1 MDITDEQF
9 DEFARIPVNALLG
22 LKLISRSSEAA
33 VISMEVKPEHMQQ
46 EGMTHGGLI
55 TTVADSAAV
64 HALYPDLEEGWTM
77 TSIEFK
83 MNFLRPALLGKGPL
97 IASAGV
103 VQRGRTIGLCDVEVT
118 QSDVLIA
125 KGLFTYLFSERS
137 R

>member
-1 MDITDEQF
+1 VDITYEQL
-9 DEFARIPVNALLG
+9 DEFSRIPVNALLG
-22 LKLISRSSEAA
+22 LNLISRSSEAA

-55 TTVADSAAV
+55 TTIADSAAV
-64 HALYPDLEEGWTM
+64 HAFYPDLEEGWTM

-97 IASAGV
+97 VASSMV